1 MAHLLHDSESHKRRT
16 IAFGRATGDA
26 PPVALSDDGLQ
37 VLDRAGLDWEI
48 IEIRLQEYLA
58 HREIEEL
65 FASGD
70 LPCLGV

>member
-1 MAHLLHDSESHKRRT
+1 MAHLLHDSESHERRT

-26 PPVALSDDGLQ
+26 PPVELSDVGLQ
-37 VLDRAGLDWEI
+37 VLERAEADREI
-48 IEIRLQEYLA
+48 IELRFQEYLA

-70 LPCLGV
+70 LTCLGA